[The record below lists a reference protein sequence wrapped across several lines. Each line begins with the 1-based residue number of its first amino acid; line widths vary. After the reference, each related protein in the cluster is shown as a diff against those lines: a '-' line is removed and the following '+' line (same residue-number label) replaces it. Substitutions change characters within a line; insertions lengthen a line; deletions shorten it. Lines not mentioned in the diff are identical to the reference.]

1 MTLRWQEGDRIF
13 ERLTE
18 AAETQEGAELSRF
31 LARLVFLLANE
42 IDDPEAVLA
51 AIDAARR
58 AGRRDPAG

>member
-18 AAETQEGAELSRF
+18 AAETLDGAELSRF
-31 LARLVFLLANE
+31 LARVVFLLANE
-42 IDDPEAVLA
+42 IDDPQAVLA
-51 AIDAARR
+51 AIDAART